1 MGIALMHGSV
11 NEFVAQM
18 LIEQQNDKRR
28 RVLGMLWGIWFSRN
42 MMCWLGGAHGSHL
55 SVLRPVIE
63 GGDVRWRKQTI
74 GMLKCNVDEA
84 TFVDGGQ
91 MGWDAIVHNNAGGF
105 VRCISGSMKIGRNP
119 SMTEILAVREDVS

>member
-42 MMCWLGGAHGSHL
+42 MMVW
-55 SVLRPVIE
+55 
-63 GGDVRWRKQTI
+63 KQ
-74 GMLKCNVDEA
+74 N
-84 TFVDGGQ
+84 
-91 MGWDAIVHNNAGGF
+91 
-105 VRCISGSMKIGRNP
+105 
-119 SMTEILAVREDVS
+119 SMTAD

>member
-42 MMCWLGGAHGSHL
+42 MMAMFVGESKL
-55 SVLRPVIE
+55 
-63 GGDVRWRKQTI
+63 
-74 GMLKCNVDEA
+74 MLKCNVDEA
-84 TFVDGGQ
+84 TFVDSEQ

-105 VRCISGSMKIGRNP
+105 VRCTSGSMKSGRNS